1 METEVNREI
10 QLIQGISNAYFKYDE
25 NKVYPRLLALLLE
38 ELQGD
43 FALFGYIEEKQQMV
57 CHSTTQETDAT
68 QGYDVMWFQEHQ
80 WKSLWGHLT
89 QADGIEIK
97 DSPATELEEKEYSP
111 SSYLNA
117 PLFFQGMFLG
127 FIQIQSGRREF
138 TQQDVHM
145 MERIL
150 HYISPIQYS
159 WYQNKLQKKKLGE
172 YIKKLKKSE
181 AKYRSLFTLSPDM
194 ILLNTAE
201 GKVMDINQ
209 AGATLLGY
217 DSPQEIIGTYVQQ
230 YYYDASARDKLK
242 REMDQKGYV
251 KNLEIIL
258 QSKTGEKVFCLEN
271 AHRVMNLQKNGYIY
285 QGIIHDITSRIKQ
298 EQTRLKQ
305 NLELSEA
312 NKQLREAQEKL
323 IQKEKMASIGQL
335 SAGIAHEINNPLGFV
350 KSNYSSL
357 KRYLESIKNFIS
369 VYKKAAQSSQS
380 ESSTV
385 RELQVLYEQEDLDY
399 IIEDVDAVFTETEEG
414 IQRIMSI
421 VGNLKSFSRVGTEEE
436 VDSYNLNEGIESSL
450 VIGRNEYKYVA
461 EVEKKLSKLPPLTCN
476 ANEINQVIL
485 NLIVNA
491 ANAVDEA
498 GQKQGRIRIETWA
511 DEENVYCSVNDN
523 GPGIPRDV
531 QKKIFD
537 PFFTTKKI
545 GKGTGLG
552 LSISYDIIVNRH
564 NGNLEVSSK
573 EGQGTKF
580 TFCVPINTG
589 KDETKD
595 GRG

>member
-127 FIQIQSGRREF
+127 FIQIQSGRRAF

-491 ANAVDEA
+491 ANAIDEA
-498 GQKQGRIRIETWA
+498 GQKQGKIHIETWSNEA
-511 DEENVYCSVNDN
+511 DVYCSVSDN
-523 GPGIPRDV
+523 GPGIPEDI
-531 QKKIFD
+531 KNKIFD
-537 PFFTTKKI
+537 PFFTTKKS

-564 NGNLEVSSK
+564 RGNLEVSS
-573 EGQGTKF
+573 ETGRGSTF
-580 TFCVPINTG
+580 TFCLPIKTEKG
-589 KDETKD
+589 ETKD
-595 GRG
+595 G

>member
-1 METEVNREI
+1 METEVSREI

-127 FIQIQSGRREF
+127 FIQIQSGRRAF

-194 ILLNTAE
+194 IFLNTAE

-217 DSPQEIIGTYVQQ
+217 DSPQEIIGTYAQQ
-230 YYYDASARDKLK
+230 YYYDASARNKLR
-242 REMDQKGYV
+242 REMDKKGYV

-258 QSKTGEKVFCLEN
+258 QTKSGQQIFCIEN
-271 AHRVMNLQKNGYIY
+271 AHRVMNMQKSGYVY
-285 QGIIHDITSRIKQ
+285 QGIIHDITSRIEQ

-312 NKQLREAQEKL
+312 NKQLREARDKL
-323 IQKEKMASIGQL
+323 VQKEKMASIGQL

-357 KRYLESIKNFIS
+357 KRYLESIKKFIS
-369 VYKKAAQSSQS
+369 IYKNAAQIDSQK
-380 ESSTV
+380 V
-385 RELQVLYEQEDLDY
+385 RELKALYEQEDLDY

-421 VGNLKSFSRVGTEEE
+421 VRNLKSFSRAGTEEIVE
-436 VDSYNLNEGIESSL
+436 SYDLNAGIESSL

-461 EVEKKLSKLPPLTCN
+461 KVEKELSKLPPVACN

-491 ANAVDEA
+491 ANAIDEA
-498 GQKQGRIRIETWA
+498 GQKQGKIIISTWS
-511 DEENVYCSVNDN
+511 DEANVYCSVSDN
-523 GPGIPRDV
+523 GPGIPQDI
-531 QKKIFD
+531 KNKIFD

-564 NGNLEVSSK
+564 SGNLEVSSEK
-573 EGQGTKF
+573 GRGTKF
-580 TFCVPINTG
+580 TFCLPIKTEKG
-589 KDETKD
+589 ETED
-595 GRG
+595 G

>member
-57 CHSTTQETDAT
+57 CHTTTQETGNT
-68 QGYDVMWFQEHQ
+68 QSNDVMWFQERQ
-80 WKSLWGHLT
+80 WKSLWGHLAQT
-89 QADGIEIK
+89 DVIEVK

-117 PLFFQGMFLG
+117 PLFFQGTFLG
-127 FIQIQSGRREF
+127 FIQIQSGRRAF
-138 TQQDVHM
+138 TQQDIHIM
-145 MERIL
+145 GRIL

-159 WYQNKLQKKKLGE
+159 WFENKLQKKKLGE

-194 ILLNTAE
+194 IFLNTAE

-209 AGATLLGY
+209 AGADLLGY
-217 DSPQEIIGTYVQQ
+217 DSPQDIIGTYAQH

-258 QSKTGEKVFCLEN
+258 QSKTGQKVFCLEN

-285 QGIIHDITSRIKQ
+285 QGIIHDITSRIEQ
-298 EQTRLKQ
+298 EQSRLKQ

-312 NKQLREAQEKL
+312 NKQLREAHDKL

-357 KRYLESIKNFIS
+357 KRYLESINKFIS
-369 VYKKAAQSSQS
+369 VFKNAGRFDQEKVQ
-380 ESSTV
+380 
-385 RELQVLYEQEDLDY
+385 ELQALYEQEDLDY
-399 IIEDVDAVFTETEEG
+399 IMEDVDAVFTETDDG

-421 VGNLKSFSRVGTEEE
+421 VLNLKSFSRAGTEEVVE
-436 VDSYNLNEGIESSL
+436 NYDLNAGIESSL

-461 EVEKKLSKLPPLTCN
+461 EIEKELRKLPSVACN

-498 GQKQGRIRIETWA
+498 GQKQGKIRIATW
-511 DEENVYCSVNDN
+511 S
-523 GPGIPRDV
+523 
-531 QKKIFD
+531 
-537 PFFTTKKI
+537 
-545 GKGTGLG
+545 
-552 LSISYDIIVNRH
+552 
-564 NGNLEVSSK
+564 
-573 EGQGTKF
+573 
-580 TFCVPINTG
+580 
-589 KDETKD
+589 
-595 GRG
+595 

>member
-10 QLIQGISNAYFKYDE
+10 QLLQGITNAYFKYDE
-25 NKVYPRLLALLLE
+25 NEVYPQLLGLLLE
-38 ELQGD
+38 ELQGEVG
-43 FALFGYIEEKQQMV
+43 LFGYIEEKQQLV
-57 CHSTTQETDAT
+57 CHTTTHEAGAT
-68 QGYDVMWFQEHQ
+68 QSHDVMWFKEHQ
-80 WKSLWGHLT
+80 WKSLWGHLAQT
-89 QADGIEIK
+89 DGIEIK
-97 DSPATELEEKEYSP
+97 DSPGTELEEKAYSP
-111 SSYLNA
+111 SAYLNA

-127 FIQIQSGRREF
+127 FIQIQSGRRAF
-138 TQQDVHM
+138 TQQDIHL

-150 HYISPIQYS
+150 RYIAPIQYS
-159 WYQNKLQKKKLGE
+159 WFENKLQKNKLGE

-194 ILLNTAE
+194 IFLNTAD
-201 GKVMDINQ
+201 GKVLDINQ
-209 AGATLLGY
+209 AGAELLGY
-217 DSPQEIIGTYVQQ
+217 DSPQEIIGTSAQK
-230 YYYDASARDKLK
+230 YYYDASARNKLR
-242 REMDQKGYV
+242 REMDLNGYV

-258 QSKTGEKVFCLEN
+258 QTRSGQKVFCLEN
-271 AHRVMNLQKNGYIY
+271 AHKVMNMQKDGYVY
-285 QGIIHDITSRIKQ
+285 QGIIHDISSRIEQ
-298 EQTRLKQ
+298 EQIRLKQ

-312 NKQLREAQEKL
+312 NKQLREAHNKL
-323 IQKEKMASIGQL
+323 IQREKMASIGQL

-357 KRYLESIKNFIS
+357 KRYLESIKKFVS
-369 VYKKAAQSSQS
+369 AYKNVTQIDSQ
-380 ESSTV
+380 TV
-385 RELQVLYEQEDLDY
+385 QELQALYEQEDLDY

-421 VGNLKSFSRVGTEEE
+421 VRNLKSFSRAGTEEE
-436 VDSYNLNEGIESSL
+436 VESYDLNSGIESSL

-461 EVEKKLSKLPPLTCN
+461 EIEKKLSALPPVACN

-491 ANAVDEA
+491 ANAIEEA
-498 GQKQGRIRIETWA
+498 GQKQGKIKIETWA
-511 DEENVYCSVNDN
+511 DEANVYCSVSDN
-523 GPGIPRDV
+523 GTGIPVDV

-564 NGNLEVSSK
+564 SGNLEVSSEK
-573 EGQGTKF
+573 GRGTKF
-580 TFCVPINTG
+580 TFCLPIKTEKG
-589 KDETKD
+589 ETKD

>member
-10 QLIQGISNAYFKYDE
+10 QLLQGISNAYFKYDE
-25 NKVYPRLLALLLE
+25 NEVYPRLLGLLLE

-43 FALFGYIEEKQQMV
+43 FGLFGYIEEKQQMV
-57 CHSTTQETDAT
+57 CHTTTQETGAT
-68 QGYDVMWFQEHQ
+68 QSNDVMWFQERQ
-80 WKSLWGHLT
+80 WKSLWGHLAQT
-89 QADGIEIK
+89 DVIEVK

-117 PLFFQGMFLG
+117 PLFFQGTFLG
-127 FIQIQSGRREF
+127 FIQIQSGRRAF
-138 TQQDVHM
+138 TQQDIHI

-159 WYQNKLQKKKLGE
+159 WFENKLQKKKLGE

-194 ILLNTAE
+194 IFLNTAE
-201 GKVMDINQ
+201 GKVVDINQ
-209 AGATLLGY
+209 AGAQLLGY
-217 DSPQEIIGTYVQQ
+217 DSPQEIIGTYAQN
-230 YYYDASARDKLK
+230 YYYDAEARNKLR
-242 REMDQKGYV
+242 REMDKKGYV

-258 QSKTGEKVFCLEN
+258 QSRTGEKVFCLEN
-271 AHRVMNLQKNGYIY
+271 AHRVMNLQKNGYVY
-285 QGIIHDITSRIKQ
+285 QGIIHDITSRIEQ

-312 NKQLREAQEKL
+312 NKQLREARDKL
-323 IQKEKMASIGQL
+323 VQKEKMASIGQL

-357 KRYLESIKNFIS
+357 KRYLESIKKFIS
-369 VYKKAAQSSQS
+369 IYKNAEQVDPQKVQ
-380 ESSTV
+380 
-385 RELQVLYEQEDLDY
+385 ELQTLYEQEDLDY
-399 IIEDVDAVFTETEEG
+399 IMEDVDAVFTETEEG

-421 VGNLKSFSRVGTEEE
+421 VRNLKSFSRAGTEEVVE
-436 VDSYNLNEGIESSL
+436 SYNLNAGIESSL

-461 EVEKKLSKLPPLTCN
+461 EVEKKLSKLPPVACN

-491 ANAVDEA
+491 ANAIEEAGPKQGKIRIATWTDEA
-498 GQKQGRIRIETWA
+498 
-511 DEENVYCSVNDN
+511 NVYCSVSDN
-523 GPGIPRDV
+523 GPGIPEEI
-531 QKKIFD
+531 KSKIFD

-564 NGNLEVSSK
+564 SGNLEVSSEK
-573 EGQGTKF
+573 GRGSTF
-580 TFCVPINTG
+580 TFCLPIKTEKG
-589 KDETKD
+589 ETKD
-595 GRG
+595 G

>member
-127 FIQIQSGRREF
+127 FIQIQSGRRAF

-285 QGIIHDITSRIKQ
+285 QGIIHDITSRIEQ
-298 EQTRLKQ
+298 EQSRLKQ

-312 NKQLREAQEKL
+312 NKQLREAHDKL

-357 KRYLESIKNFIS
+357 KRYLESIKQFIS
-369 VYKKAAQSSQS
+369 VYKEAAQFDPQKF
-380 ESSTV
+380 
-385 RELQVLYEQEDLDY
+385 RELQALYEQEDLDY
-399 IIEDVDAVFTETEEG
+399 IMEDVDAVFTETDDG

-421 VGNLKSFSRVGTEEE
+421 VCNLKSFSRAGTEEVVE
-436 VDSYNLNEGIESSL
+436 NYDLNAGIESSL

-461 EVEKKLSKLPPLTCN
+461 KIEKELRKLPSVACN

-498 GQKQGRIRIETWA
+498 GQKQGKIRIATWS
-511 DEENVYCSVNDN
+511 DDTNVYCSVSDN
-523 GPGIPRDV
+523 GSGIPEDV
-531 QKKIFD
+531 KNKIFD

-564 NGNLEVSSK
+564 SGNLEVFSEKGRGS
-573 EGQGTKF
+573 KF
-580 TFCVPINTG
+580 TFCLPIKTG
-589 KDETKD
+589 KGETED
-595 GRG
+595 G